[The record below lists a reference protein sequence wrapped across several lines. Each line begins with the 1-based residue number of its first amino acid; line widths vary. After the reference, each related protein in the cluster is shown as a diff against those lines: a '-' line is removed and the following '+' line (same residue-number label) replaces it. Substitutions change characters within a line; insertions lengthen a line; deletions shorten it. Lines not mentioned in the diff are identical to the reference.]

1 MLLQLFNPVNE
12 PFSLD
17 RQTER
22 QTNIQTDRQNQL
34 LITTFHIGVN
44 IVNLSTATGGS
55 QFGQKSNGSQI

>member
-22 QTNIQTDRQNQL
+22 QTNIHTDRQNQL
-34 LITTFHIGVN
+34 LNTTFHIGVN
-44 IVNLSTATGGS
+44 IVNLSAATGGS
-55 QFGQKSNGSQI
+55 